1 MSIVQTLKEEVA
13 SVTSLTVY
21 FGCWLGALVL
31 LKYLVLAEYQ
41 ITSSNLTVAIVGA
54 VVLAKVVLVLEHF
67 QTGKRV
73 RRLPAW
79 VDVLLRTVLYSFA
92 VFLVLV
98 LERSFEGRH
107 EYGSFTASLTALFRQ
122 ASAIH
127 VWTNTICLSAALLS
141 YNMLSVVRK
150 HLGKGALLKMF
161 LVPLPQ
167 EPK

>member
-1 MSIVQTLKEEVA
+1 MSILQKLKEEVV
-13 SVTSLTVY
+13 SVTALTVY
-21 FGCWLGALVL
+21 FGCWLGVLVL
-31 LKYLVLAEYQ
+31 LKYLVLAQYQ
-41 ITSSNLTVAIVGA
+41 INPGNLTVAFVGA

-67 QTGKRV
+67 QIGKRV
-73 RRLPAW
+73 RKLPAW
-79 VDVLLRTVLYSFA
+79 VDVALRTVLYSFV

-98 LERSFEGRH
+98 IERSFEGLH
-107 EYGSFTASLTALFRQ
+107 QYGSFAASLTALFRQ
-122 ASAIH
+122 TSAIH

-167 EPK
+167 EPE